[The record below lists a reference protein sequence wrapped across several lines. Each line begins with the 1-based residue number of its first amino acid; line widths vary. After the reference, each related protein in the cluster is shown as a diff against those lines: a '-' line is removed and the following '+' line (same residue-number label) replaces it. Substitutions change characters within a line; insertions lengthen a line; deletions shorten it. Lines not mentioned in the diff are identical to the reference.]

1 MRKKWRNG
9 GLNEP
14 MTMQQPP
21 PMQVEQI
28 TAQDEAHLK
37 LISVLHYVMGG
48 LYLLGI
54 GFLVIHFMIMSMV
67 IRHSET
73 GSHTTTELSTAVVE
87 VTPSFETTGEA
98 ASPATSHTTVSVPR
112 RSQPFPREI
121 IPILIAFYVVGGVFL
136 IALCICNIISGLQ
149 IRKRK
154 GRIFSFVVAGVNCM
168 QFPFGTALG
177 VFTFIVLSRPSVKTS
192 YAAKLQA

>member
-1 MRKKWRNG
+1 
-9 GLNEP
+9 
-14 MTMQQPP
+14 
-21 PMQVEQI
+21 MQVEQI

-73 GSHTTTELSTAVVE
+73 RSHASTELSTAVVE
-87 VTPSFETTGEA
+87 ITPSFETTGEA
-98 ASPATSHTTVSVPR
+98 VSPGTAPTTVSVPR
-112 RSQPFPREI
+112 RSRPFPREI
-121 IPILIAFYVVGGVFL
+121 IPVLIAFYVFGGVFL

-168 QFPFGTALG
+168 QFPLGTALG

-192 YAAKLQA
+192 YSANLQA